1 MAFEY
6 AGRNARFSTILRL
19 FAASPRERIA
29 IGELLDGFGDRSF
42 GAAMLLLALPNMVP
56 LPPGAST
63 VFGLPLMLIAAQL
76 ALGWRTVW
84 LPAAV
89 RNRSISTMVFS
100 RIVHATRPFLR
111 RAERLLQ
118 PRLQIMLSL
127 VSMRL
132 IGIACFVLAV
142 LIALPIPVANF
153 LGGLAV
159 AAFALGL
166 LRHDGVAVLAGWI
179 VTVISVGATVLVS
192 GALWI
197 AVKGLIAWIPRLF

>member
-1 MAFEY
+1 
-6 AGRNARFSTILRL
+6 
-19 FAASPRERIA
+19 
-29 IGELLDGFGDRSF
+29 
-42 GAAMLLLALPNMVP
+42 
-56 LPPGAST
+56 
-63 VFGLPLMLIAAQL
+63 
-76 ALGWRTVW
+76 
-84 LPAAV
+84 
-89 RNRSISTMVFS
+89 MVFS
-100 RIVHATRPFLR
+100 RIVHATRPYLR

-127 VSMRL
+127 VSTRL

-142 LIALPIPVANF
+142 LIALPIPFANF

-179 VTVISVGATVLVS
+179 VTAISVAATVLVS

-197 AVKGLIAWIPRLF
+197 AVKGMIAWIPGLF